1 MLLPIHRWLPHSHEI
16 AAPVQGLLERTKTQ
30 LFSIAPLCFIHTSQ
44 INAASVLNKR
54 RICDV
59 T

>member
-1 MLLPIHRWLPHSHEI
+1 MLLPIHRWLPYNHEL

-30 LFSIAPLCFIHTSQ
+30 LFSIAPLGLYPRIS
-44 INAASVLNKR
+44 NKR
-54 RICDV
+54 RICDI

>member
-1 MLLPIHRWLPHSHEI
+1 MLLPIHRWLPHNHEL

-30 LFSIAPLCFIHTSQ
+30 LVLHHWGFIRTSQ
-44 INAASVLNKR
+44 INATSVLNKR